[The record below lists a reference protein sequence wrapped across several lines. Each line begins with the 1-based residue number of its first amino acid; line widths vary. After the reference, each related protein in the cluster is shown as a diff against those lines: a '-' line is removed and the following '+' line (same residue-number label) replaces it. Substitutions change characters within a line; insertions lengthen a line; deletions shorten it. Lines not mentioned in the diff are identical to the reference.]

1 MSSSEVQNEEPIVA
15 CTISRD
21 VQVFDLL
28 IEDMETALGENW
40 GDLGFTDSLAFFK
53 QPDAEALKFVALA
66 MDHEDE
72 GSLALLE
79 DIVTSAKEHGI
90 KVILIAE
97 DVSPASLHT
106 LLRAGADEFVPYPL
120 PEGELAQAIDKVSA
134 PAPEP
139 AQEEEVQ
146 EQHRAPRSR
155 KGANKDGIIIPIH
168 GLAGGTGASTLAV
181 NLAWE
186 LTQVEKGPNPPR
198 ICLLDLDLQFGSVA
212 TYLDLPR
219 REAVY
224 EMLSD
229 TDVMDSESFCQALI
243 TYNDALHVLTAPPDI
258 LPLDFLTPE
267 DVERILETARAEF
280 DIVIV
285 DMPSTLVQWT
295 ETVLNAAQIYLA
307 TFEIDM
313 RSVQNAL
320 RLKRALQAE
329 DLPFEKLRF
338 ALNRAPKF
346 TDINGK
352 GRVKRIAE
360 TLGIAIEL
368 QLPDGGKQVMQGA
381 DRGLPLAEAA
391 AKSPL
396 RKEFQKLAES
406 LYAFTADDL
415 DEAVG

>member
-1 MSSSEVQNEEPIVA
+1 MSNSEVENEDQIVA

-28 IEDMETALGENW
+28 IEDMEAALGENW

-53 QPDAEALKFVALA
+53 QPDADSLKFVALA
-66 MDHEDE
+66 MDDEDE
-72 GSLALLE
+72 DSLGLLE
-79 DIVTSAKEHGI
+79 DIVTSAQDHGI

-106 LLRAGADEFVPYPL
+106 LLRAGADEFIPYPL
-120 PEGELAQAIDKVSA
+120 PEGELAKAIEKVSA

-139 AQEEEVQ
+139 MAEDFDE
-146 EQHRAPRSR
+146 PRPKR
-155 KGANKDGIIIPIH
+155 LRTGGNRNGIVIPIH
-168 GLAGGTGASTLAV
+168 GLAGGTGASTMAV

-186 LTQVEKGPNPPR
+186 LTLVEKGPNPPR

-229 TDVMDSESFCQALI
+229 TEAMDSESFCQALI
-243 TYNDALHVLTAPPDI
+243 TYNESLHVLTAPPDI

-267 DVERILETARAEF
+267 DVERIIETAKAEF
-280 DIVIV
+280 DIVII

-295 ETVLNAAQIYLA
+295 ETALNAAQIYLA

-352 GRVKRIAE
+352 GRVKRIGE

-381 DRGLPLAEAA
+381 DRGLPLAEGA

>member
-1 MSSSEVQNEEPIVA
+1 M
-15 CTISRD
+15 
-21 VQVFDLL
+21 
-28 IEDMETALGENW
+28 
-40 GDLGFTDSLAFFK
+40 
-53 QPDAEALKFVALA
+53 
-66 MDHEDE
+66 
-72 GSLALLE
+72 
-79 DIVTSAKEHGI
+79 
-90 KVILIAE
+90 
-97 DVSPASLHT
+97 
-106 LLRAGADEFVPYPL
+106 
-120 PEGELAQAIDKVSA
+120 
-134 PAPEP
+134 
-139 AQEEEVQ
+139 
-146 EQHRAPRSR
+146 
-155 KGANKDGIIIPIH
+155 
-168 GLAGGTGASTLAV
+168 

-198 ICLLDLDLQFGSVA
+198 VCLLDLDLQFGSVA

-229 TDVMDSESFCQALI
+229 TEAMDNESFCQALI

-258 LPLDFLTPE
+258 LPLDFLSHE
-267 DVERILETARAEF
+267 DVERILATARAEF

-295 ETVLNAAQIYLA
+295 ETVLNASQIYLA

-396 RKEFQKLAES
+396 RKEFQKLAAS
-406 LYAFTADDL
+406 LYAFTADEL